1 MSCLPD
7 YALVSASHQ
16 KMLIWRHKACKA
28 SLSNPLANNYD
39 DAQTSDDAQ
48 TTTNTTNIAA
58 NTAAIDTN
66 TDNIATNQTNIAT
79 NQTNIATNTAN
90 ILTLTNTNTNTN
102 TSGDIV
108 YGGGANNNITLTTG
122 VQRSI
127 DTITLDQGLWN
138 ITCACNL
145 NWSAGA
151 IIQYAKFFV
160 TTVGVGAC
168 ETFTETVA
176 VTTAVATVV
185 GTFRSVVVNVSVDS
199 LEYAF
204 SVTPVFTAGTVTFSE
219 PNIVGRNYLTAT
231 KLA

>member
-1 MSCLPD
+1 MSD
-7 YALVSASHQ
+7 YARVSDSNQ
-16 KMLIWRHKACKA
+16 KLLNWRYKAKA
-28 SLSNPLANNYD
+28 SLSNPLANK
-39 DAQTSDDAQ
+39 AGTTQ
-48 TTTNTTNIAA
+48 TTTNTDNIAI
-58 NTAAIDTN
+58 NTDNIATN

-79 NQTNIATNTAN
+79 NAANIATNTAN

-185 GTFRSVVVNVSVDS
+185 GTFRSVVVNVSEDGTQ
-199 LEYAF
+199 YGFA
-204 SVTPVFTAGTVTFSE
+204 VTPVFTEGTVTFSK
-219 PNIVGRNYLTAT
+219 PSIVGNNYLTAT
-231 KLA
+231 QLA

>member
-28 SLSNPLANNYD
+28 SLSNPLANK
-39 DAQTSDDAQ
+39 AGTTQ
-48 TTTNTTNIAA
+48 TTTNTDNIA
-58 NTAAIDTN
+58 IN
-66 TDNIATNQTNIAT
+66 TDNIATNTDNIAT

-90 ILTLTNTNTNTN
+90 ILTLTNTTAT
-102 TSGDIV
+102 GDIE

-122 VQRSI
+122 VQRQI
-127 DTITLDQGLWN
+127 DTITLGQGLWN

-185 GTFRSVVVNVSVDS
+185 GTFRSVVVNVSEDGTQ
-199 LEYAF
+199 YGFA
-204 SVTPVFTAGTVTFSE
+204 VTPVFTEGTVTFSK
-219 PNIVGRNYLTAT
+219 PSIVGNNYLTAT

>member
-79 NQTNIATNTAN
+79 NTAN
-90 ILTLTNTNTNTN
+90 ILTLTNTNTN

-122 VQRSI
+122 VQRQI
-127 DTITLDQGLWN
+127 DTITLGQGLWN

-151 IIQYAKFFV
+151 IIQYAEMYV
-160 TTVGVGAC
+160 TIVGVGSSAN
-168 ETFTETVA
+168 FTETEA
-176 VTTAVATVV
+176 RTTTVATLV
-185 GTFRSVVVNVSVDS
+185 GTSRSVIVNVSEDGTQ
-199 LEYAF
+199 YGFA
-204 SVTPVFTAGTVTFSE
+204 VTPVFTEGTVTFSK
-219 PNIVGRNYLTAT
+219 PSIVGNNYLTAT
-231 KLA
+231 QLA